1 MATLKD
7 TVLDYHKVR
16 AWLRYQRLKETYK
29 TNQKKYYQEH
39 RIELLEK
46 KHNRLEK
53 YKRELFS

>member
-1 MATLKD
+1 MAALKD

-39 RIELLEK
+39 REELLHKKQKKIEK
-46 KHNRLEK
+46 I
-53 YKRELFS
+53 KREFFS